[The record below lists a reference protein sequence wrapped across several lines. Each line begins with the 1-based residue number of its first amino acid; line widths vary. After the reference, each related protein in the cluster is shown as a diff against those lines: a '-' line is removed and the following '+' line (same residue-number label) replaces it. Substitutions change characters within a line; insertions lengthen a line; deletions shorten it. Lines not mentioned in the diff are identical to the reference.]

1 MNYRFVL
8 VNSDKYDSARRHV
21 PGSLESQKFEFRR
34 PSYLNYLDQL
44 KGMDYEFEDF
54 LHYFPCFV
62 GDMTLSRMLSLYE
75 AYKLTLGVSGHI
87 ADVGMFKGASS
98 FFFSKLANIFEPNS
112 LVQVHGFDWFNG
124 NQPASSEAK
133 IKFGAGKE
141 SETRL
146 TKLRDLQGLDN
157 ILKIHNLDLT
167 KDLARFFETHPHLT
181 FKLIFM
187 DAGMYEVVSNS
198 LPYFWERLSK
208 SGIIIFD
215 QYNFDVAP
223 GETKAV
229 NEFFKPLDVEIK
241 TFPFTWMPTAY
252 IQK

>member
-1 MNYRFVL
+1 MTSENYEA
-8 VNSDKYDSARRHV
+8 ARRHF
-21 PGSLESQKFEFRR
+21 PADLESQKFEFRR
-34 PSYLNYLDQL
+34 PSYLKYLDDL
-44 KGMDYEFEDF
+44 KGMDYAFEDF

-62 GDMTLSRMLSLYE
+62 GDMTLSRMLCLYE
-75 AYKLTLGVSGHI
+75 AYKLTLGISGHI

-112 LVQVHGFDWFNG
+112 LVQVHGFDWFKG
-124 NQPASSEAK
+124 NQPGINETK
-133 IKFGAGKE
+133 IKAGAGKE
-141 SETRL
+141 SYSRL
-146 TKLRDLQGLDN
+146 KQLRDLQGLDN
-157 ILKIHNLDLT
+157 ILMIHNLDLT
-167 KDLARFFETHPHLT
+167 SDLGGFFEKYSHLT

-187 DAGMYEVVSNS
+187 DAGMYEVVSRS

-229 NEFFKPLDVEIK
+229 NEFFRDLDVEIK
-241 TFPFTWMPTAY
+241 TFPFSWMPTAY